1 MSVSACDAKISIMFS
16 LLLDNIRILSCF
28 FFLFLVMFSNFLI
41 INVAKTKI
49 IVKLGP
55 AIPIG
60 APTTLAEQ
68 IIENPPLLAIKTI
81 KALSV

>member
-1 MSVSACDAKISIMFS
+1 
-16 LLLDNIRILSCF
+16 
-28 FFLFLVMFSNFLI
+28 MFSNFLI

-60 APTTLAEQ
+60 APATLTEE
-68 IIENPPLLAIKTI
+68 IIENLPLLAIKTV